1 MAPARMNTASKTRS
15 APWLHL
21 TSWIRARAPGWKV
34 QLVTPGEPT
43 LVLVV
48 AAIVGVYAGLATGL
62 FANAI
67 AFFHLLFFRTSAF
80 AVVFSIGERGDV
92 WRGRFVEELLRARW
106 HVEFL
111 VVGGLAIA
119 AALVLD
125 RVARLTPLTP
135 GEKVPGGAHPF
146 RTIAQ
151 LLAVGLA
158 LFYPLTLLA
167 AFNRSFPQTHVGLAT
182 IVAQAPWYLVLLIPA
197 LGGLAV
203 GLLVHHL
210 SPESK
215 GHGVSEV
222 IEAVAVHGGRI
233 PASVAIWKSLTAAI
247 SIGSGGSVGREGPV
261 VQVGSSVGSAIGQAL
276 EFSRSNLLVL
286 VGAGAAAGIAGSFN
300 APIAGAMFAVEI
312 ILLDFGV
319 RTFTPIVLAS
329 VTAVLTSQSLIGGVQ
344 EIVRPTYEMV
354 TGFEIFAYAVLG
366 MLAGLVALLYIRTL
380 HFGEEAFAG
389 KRLRQVGV
397 WLAEL
402 PAPVKPAVGGFLL
415 GLLGLVLPQVLGT
428 GYETMN
434 AALIGE
440 LSLGLLVAMVFGKI
454 VATSLTL
461 GSGGSGG
468 SFFPA
473 MVIGSMLG
481 GAFGSVV
488 HGILPEYTA
497 VPGAYALVGM
507 GALIAGATLAPL
519 TGIVM
524 LFELTGNYEIILPLM
539 VTCVISS
546 TMVHRI
552 LGESIYTAKLSARGI
567 SVRTH
572 REQVVLRSLS
582 VGDAMTTELATIP
595 ENLAFKE
602 ILELLTST
610 TFSTFPVVDVRGEL
624 YGLVSVQD
632 VRGILYEEGLSN
644 LVVAKEL
651 ARPPPSTLTP
661 NDDLETA
668 LERLVAADMDILPV
682 VAHDNPRVLLGLLSR
697 RDVLRAY
704 GRAVARR
711 PGHAAVHSG

>member
-1 MAPARMNTASKTRS
+1 MKSASRSSSDAR

-21 TSWIRARAPGWKV
+21 ADWVRARAPGWKV

-48 AAIVGVYAGLATGL
+48 AAIVGVYAGVATGL

-67 AFFHLLFFRTSAF
+67 NFFHLLFFRTSTF
-80 AVVFSIGERGDV
+80 AVVFSMGERGDV
-92 WRGRFVEELLRARW
+92 WRARFIEELLRARW
-106 HVEFL
+106 HVEYL
-111 VVGGLAIA
+111 VVGGIAIA
-119 AALVLD
+119 GALVLD
-125 RVARLTPLTP
+125 RIARLTPLTP

-167 AFNRSFPQTHVGLAT
+167 AFNRSFPATHVGLAT
-182 IVAQAPWYLVLLIPA
+182 IVEQAPWFVVLLIPTV
-197 LGGLAV
+197 GGLAV

-247 SIGSGGSVGREGPV
+247 TIGSGGSVGREGPV

-329 VTAVLTSQSLIGGVQ
+329 VTAVITSQSLIGGVQ

-354 TGFEIFAYAVLG
+354 TGLEIFAYAVMG
-366 MLAGLVALLYIRTL
+366 VLAGFVCLLYVRAL

-389 KRLRQVGV
+389 HRLGRFGK
-397 WLAEL
+397 WLAAL
-402 PAPVKPAVGGFLL
+402 PPPVKPAVGGFLL
-415 GLLGLVLPQVLGT
+415 GALGLLLPRALGT

-440 LSLGLLVAMVFGKI
+440 LSLGMLVAMLFGKMI
-454 VATSLTL
+454 ATSLTL

-473 MVIGSMLG
+473 MVLGSMLG
-481 GAFGSVV
+481 GAFGTVI
-488 HGILPEYTA
+488 HAIAPAYTA

-507 GALIAGATLAPL
+507 GALIAGSTLAPL

-546 TMVHRI
+546 TMVHRL
-552 LGESIYTAKLSARGI
+552 LGESIYTVKLSARGI
-567 SVRTH
+567 SVRSH
-572 REQVVLRSLS
+572 REQVVLRSLP
-582 VGDAMTTELATIP
+582 VGEAMTTELATVP
-595 ENLAFKE
+595 ETMAFKD
-602 ILELLTST
+602 ILELLTT
-610 TFSTFPVVDVRGEL
+610 TTYSTFPVVDANNAL
-624 YGLVSVQD
+624 YGLISVQD
-632 VRGILYEEGLSN
+632 VRGILYEEGLSD

-651 ARPPPSTLTP
+651 ARPAAATLTP
-661 NDDLETA
+661 DDDLETA
-668 LERLVAADMDILPV
+668 LKRLVAADVDILPV
-682 VAHDNPRVLLGLLSR
+682 VSRDDPRALVGLLSR

-704 GRAVARR
+704 GRAVARE
-711 PGHAAVHSG
+711 PGHAALHAG

>member
-1 MAPARMNTASKTRS
+1 MRLA
-15 APWLHL
+15 
-21 TSWIRARAPGWKV
+21 
-34 QLVTPGEPT
+34 TPGEPT

-67 AFFHLLFFRTSAF
+67 AFFHLLFFRTSTF
-80 AVVFSIGERGDV
+80 AVIFSLGERGDL
-92 WRGRFVEELLRARW
+92 WRSRFLEELLRARW
-106 HVEFL
+106 HLEYL
-111 VVGGLAIA
+111 VVGGAAIA
-119 AALVLD
+119 FALILD
-125 RVARLTPLTP
+125 RIARLTPLTP

-146 RTIAQ
+146 RTIAE

-182 IVAQAPWYLVLLIPA
+182 ILEQAPWFLVLLIPTI
-197 LGGLAV
+197 GGLAV

-247 SIGSGGSVGREGPV
+247 TIGSGGSVGREGPV
-261 VQVGSSVGSAIGQAL
+261 VQVGSAVGSAIGQKL
-276 EFSRSNLLVL
+276 EFSRSSLLVL
-286 VGAGAAAGIAGSFN
+286 VGSGAAAGIAGSFN

-329 VTAVLTSQSLIGGVQ
+329 VTAVITSQSLIGGVQ

-354 TGFEIFAYAVLG
+354 SGLEIFAYAILG
-366 MLAGLVALLYIRTL
+366 VLAGLVCLGYVRALLL
-380 HFGEEAFAG
+380 GEEIFAG
-389 KRLRQVGV
+389 EAWGRVGA
-397 WLAEL
+397 WLGKL
-402 PAPVKPAVGGFLL
+402 PPPVKPAVGGFLL
-415 GLLGLVLPQVLGT
+415 GIIGLILPRALGT

-440 LSLGLLVAMVFGKI
+440 LSFGVLVAMLFAKT

-468 SFFPA
+468 SFFPS
-473 MVIGSMLG
+473 MVLGAMLG
-481 GAFGSVV
+481 GAFGTVV
-488 HGILPEYTA
+488 HSLAPEHTA

-507 GALIAGATLAPL
+507 GALIAGSTLAPL

-539 VTCVISS
+539 VTCVIAS
-546 TMVHRI
+546 TMVHRM
-552 LGESIYTAKLSARGI
+552 LGESIYTVKLSARGI
-567 SVRTH
+567 SVRSH
-572 REQVVLRSLS
+572 REQVVLRSMH
-582 VGDAMTTELATIP
+582 VEQAMTRELATIA
-595 ENLAFKE
+595 ESTALKE
-602 ILELLTST
+602 ILTMLTT
-610 TFSTFPVVDVRGEL
+610 TTYSTFPVVNARNEL
-624 YGLVSVQD
+624 YGLITVQD
-632 VRGILYEEGLSN
+632 VRGILYEEGLSD

-651 ARPPPSTLTP
+651 ARPATATLTP
-661 NDDLETA
+661 DDDLETA
-668 LERLVAADMDILPV
+668 LKKLVASDVDILPV
-682 VAHDNPRVLLGLLSR
+682 VSRENPRELVGLLSR

-704 GRAVARR
+704 GRAVAKS
-711 PGHAAVHSG
+711 PGHTTLHGA

>member
-1 MAPARMNTASKTRS
+1 MKSHPHSTTTTST
-15 APWLHL
+15 WL
-21 TSWIRARAPGWKV
+21 RATNWVRLRAPGWKV

-67 AFFHLLFFRTSAF
+67 AFFHLLFFRTGTF
-80 AVVFSIGERGDV
+80 AVVFSLGARGDA
-92 WRGRFVEELLRARW
+92 WRERFLDELVRARW
-106 HVEFL
+106 HVEYL
-111 VVGGLAIA
+111 VVAGMAIA

-125 RVARLTPLTP
+125 RVARLTPITR
-135 GEKVPGGAHPF
+135 GEKVPGGERPF
-146 RTIAQ
+146 RTIAE
-151 LLAVGLA
+151 LLAVGIA

-182 IVAQAPWYLVLLIPA
+182 IVAQAPWWVVLLIPT

-215 GHGVSEV
+215 GHGVAEV

-329 VTAVLTSQSLIGGVQ
+329 VTAVITSQSLIGGVQ

-354 TGFEIFAYAVLG
+354 SGLEIFAYVLLG
-366 MLAGLVALLYIRTL
+366 VLAGFVCLLYVRALL
-380 HFGEEAFAG
+380 FGEEVFAG
-389 KRLRQVGV
+389 EKLGRFGRK
-397 WLAEL
+397 LAAL
-402 PAPVKPAVGGFLL
+402 PPFVKPAVGGFLL
-415 GLLGLVLPQVLGT
+415 GVLGLVLPRALGT

-440 LSLGLLVAMVFGKI
+440 LSFGVLLVMVFAKI
-454 VATSLTL
+454 LATTLTL

-481 GAFGSVV
+481 GAFGTAV
-488 HGILPEYTA
+488 HAIAPEYTA

-507 GALIAGATLAPL
+507 GALIAGSTLAPL

-539 VTCVISS
+539 VTCVIAS
-546 TMVHRI
+546 TMVHRL
-552 LGESIYTAKLSARGI
+552 LGESIYTLKLSARGI
-567 SVRTH
+567 RVRTH
-572 REQVVLRSLS
+572 REQVVLRSLT
-582 VGDAMTTELATIP
+582 VEQAMTRELATVP
-595 ENLAFKE
+595 EAMPLKDL
-602 ILELLTST
+602 LELLIST
-610 TFSTFPVVDVRGEL
+610 TYSTFPVMTDRNEL
-624 YGLVSVQD
+624 YGLITVQD
-632 VRGILYEEGLSN
+632 VRGILYEEGLSD

-651 ARPPPSTLTP
+651 ARPPPAVVTP
-661 NDDLETA
+661 DDDLERA
-668 LERLVAADMDILPV
+668 LEKLVAADVDLIPV
-682 VAHDNPRVLLGLLSR
+682 VARDNPRKLVGLLSR

-704 GRAVARR
+704 GKAVARS
-711 PGHAAVHSG
+711 PGHAALHGG